1 GAGDFV
7 AGSQVSGSED
17 GRLVPAA
24 AGIEAG
30 AVGRRRDGDD
40 GDRQRGLVRL
50 GTASDHFDR
59 ERLDD
64 QLLALVDEAEAG
76 FMQRLEGRFHL
87 LLLLAESIRGAGFI
101 FVPGGNQ
108 QILNALVAGKE
119 DPPVEGEGWHFEG
132 GIGSGVAYVG
142 TDVPGNVRS
151 AWTLLL
157 HLPQCR
163 ACEVETEIDDRT
175 EEPSCDR

>member
-1 GAGDFV
+1 DDGGAGDFV
-7 AGSQVSGSED
+7 AGAQLIARED

-30 AVGRRRDGDD
+30 AGGRGRGGGG
-40 GDRQRGLVRL
+40 GDRQGGVGRL
-50 GTASDHFDR
+50 GTASDRFDR
-59 ERLDD
+59 ERPDD
-64 QLLALVDEAEAG
+64 QRLSLVDEAETG
-76 FMQRLEGRFHL
+76 FMQRFEGRFHL

-157 HLPQCR
+157 
-163 ACEVETEIDDRT
+163 
-175 EEPSCDR
+175 